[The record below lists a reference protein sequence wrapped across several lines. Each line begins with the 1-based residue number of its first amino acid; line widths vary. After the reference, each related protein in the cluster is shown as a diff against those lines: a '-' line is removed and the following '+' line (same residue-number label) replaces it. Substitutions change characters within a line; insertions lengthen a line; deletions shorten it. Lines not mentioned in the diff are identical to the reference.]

1 MSDSLVKLMRASITD
16 PVTGEQLFDMA
27 RPDLRTVDVL
37 SCLERLERLTAERD
51 ELRRDVVYLANMLSH
66 VTALNPGP
74 DEALQWWHDR
84 GVFRAK
90 YLENRDE

>member
-51 ELRRDVVYLANMLSH
+51 AANRALFQAQEAAKKLLSERD
-66 VTALNPGP
+66 ALLVRL
-74 DEALQWWHDR
+74 E
-84 GVFRAK
+84 RAQQGWAA
-90 YLENRDE
+90 D